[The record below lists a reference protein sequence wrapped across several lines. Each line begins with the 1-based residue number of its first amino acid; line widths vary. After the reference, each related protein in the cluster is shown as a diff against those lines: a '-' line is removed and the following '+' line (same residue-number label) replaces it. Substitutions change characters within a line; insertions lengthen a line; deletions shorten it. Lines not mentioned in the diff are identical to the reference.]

1 MSNLSRFAKGAALA
15 VVAAIFLAGSLAPRV
30 FAQKVTSNVNITV
43 KDESGAVV
51 PGATLTLTSAATKT
65 ERTGV
70 ANDEGYFSFNEM
82 SAGEYTLNVEK
93 AGFKKTVVEG
103 IKVDVGGVPAEVN
116 IALVTGG
123 VEETVMVTAS
133 EAQAVINN
141 ENASLSTTVNLR
153 QVQDLPINGR
163 NPLALAGLQAG
174 VTTATNSNRTSSIN
188 GLRGTF
194 SNLTWDG
201 ININDN
207 FVRTDSLFGAASP
220 SVAGVAEFT
229 ITTQNGGADEGLGV
243 AQVRLSTPRG
253 TTDFHGQLFEF
264 HRNYKFDA
272 NRFFNNSTIDPRTG
286 KALAKPKLI
295 LNQFGGNV
303 GGPFRLPRVGEGT
316 PATYGKDKLFF
327 YAYYEGTREASD
339 ASLNRT
345 VLLDQARTGTFTY
358 RRADNNQLQTVNLL
372 ALSGRS
378 VDPRIL
384 RLISLQPTSNNTEL
398 GDTRNTG
405 GFRFN
410 SPSGNTQDLWGFRFD
425 YDLSSKH
432 RFEAIFSRAKFA
444 SPNDTFNDIGEVFP
458 GLPGG
463 GQASRRPR
471 GSFAWIWSPTQNLSN
486 EFRSGFFRTTP
497 AFLNNE
503 TFEEGYRLT
512 FPISTNPIQN
522 FLQQGRVPTNY
533 DFIDNASLVRGEHV
547 IRFGGVGR
555 IVKVDVFNDAGTLPT
570 YTLGFNSTGNRNPL
584 VQNTTQFPGGVSNN
598 DFTTASNL
606 LALLTGAVTSAA
618 QTFNVRDRESG
629 FVPGFGERRG
639 IDYNTL
645 SFYGSDTWRMRPNL
659 TVNLGLRW
667 EYISPPTE
675 RNGLALLPRD
685 TSLNALNDPNAVLD
699 FAGSGTGRAFHNK
712 DLNNFAPNVS
722 LAWDPFNDGKTSLRL
737 GYAISYVL
745 DNNVTTVQNAAI
757 SSNAGLSSAASLTGL
772 GGTVSGTGI
781 VPVPV
786 PTFRVPRT
794 IADNLAIS
802 QTPTLYTIDPDLKT
816 PYVQQWN
823 IGIQREIFRDT
834 AVEIRYVGNRGIKL
848 TRAIDTNQTR
858 IFENG
863 FLQDFLRA
871 QQNLAILDAENARR
885 RAANPNAALLPRSAA
900 FNSTL
905 AAQGSQRLPVFER
918 IGNGGDLASTNFL
931 SLISTNQVGEL
942 ASQYVQLR
950 RTYLTIGTN
959 GAQVGPG
966 FFLPA
971 NPNAFVTDY
980 VGNGSYSNYNG
991 LQMEVRKRLS
1001 NGFYYQANYTYSKSF
1016 TDFEGSQANFQ
1027 GFIDLNTGG
1036 VIEKRRSAND
1046 VRHVFK
1052 ANGVYELPF
1061 GPGKRFLN
1069 FGGFGGKLLEG
1080 FQLSGLY
1087 RQQSGRPI
1095 NIVTGL
1101 GTTAEP
1107 CRGTLN
1113 RSGRSCA
1120 MTVNTNLT
1128 IQDLDRRTGLFFN
1141 PVTGRPQL
1149 FDPSL
1154 VGSDGRANPEFFQ
1167 NPGAGQLGALQQ
1179 TPVSGPGFWV
1189 ADMALIKRTK
1199 TSENTNVELR
1209 LEAFNV
1215 FNHTN
1220 FSVSET
1226 QSINSTNF
1234 GRITSTFDPR
1244 ILQFAFKFNF

>member
-1 MSNLSRFAKGAALA
+1 MSKLSRFAKGAVLA
-15 VVAAIFLAGSLAPRV
+15 VMAGIFLAGSLAPRA
-30 FAQKVTSNVNITV
+30 FAQKVTSNVNVTV

-51 PGATLTLTSAATKT
+51 PGASMTLTAAATKT
-65 ERTGV
+65 DRTGV

-82 SAGEYTLNVEK
+82 SAGEYTLSVEK

-141 ENASLSTTVNLR
+141 ENASLSTTVQLR

-174 VTTATNSNRTSSIN
+174 VTTATNNNRTASIN

-207 FVRTDSLFGAASP
+207 FVRTDSLFGAAGQ

-243 AQVRLSTPRG
+243 SQVRLSTPRG

-264 HRNYKFDA
+264 HRNHKFDA
-272 NRFFNNSTIDPRTG
+272 NRFFNNSTIDARTG
-286 KALAKPKLI
+286 QAIAKPKLI
-295 LNQFGGNV
+295 QNQYGGNV
-303 GGPFRLPRVGEGT
+303 GGPFRLPRFGEGGDR
-316 PATYGKDKLFF
+316 TYGKDKLFF

-345 VLLDQARTGTFTY
+345 VLTDTARTGTFTY
-358 RRADNNQLQTVNLL
+358 LDLTPASQGGPVRRTVNLL
-372 ALSGRS
+372 QLTGRP
-378 VDPRIL
+378 VDPRIA
-384 RLISLQPTSNNTEL
+384 RLIALQPNPNNTEV

-410 SPSGNTQDLWGFRFD
+410 SPSGSTSNLWGFRTDF
-425 YDLSSKH
+425 DLSSKH
-432 RFEAIFSRAKFA
+432 RFEAIFSRFKLDF
-444 SPNDTFNDIGEVFP
+444 PNDTFNDIGEVFP
-458 GLPGG
+458 GLRGG

-471 GSFAWIWSPTQNLSN
+471 GSFAWIWAPTSNLSN
-486 EFRSGFFRTTP
+486 EFRTGFFRTTP
-497 AFLNNE
+497 TFLNTE
-503 TFEEGYRLT
+503 TFDEGNRLT
-512 FPISTNPIQN
+512 FPISTNPVQN

-584 VQNTTQFPGGVSNN
+584 VQSAAQFPGGIATN
-598 DFTTASNL
+598 DFNIASNL

-629 FVPGFGERRG
+629 FVSGFGERRG

-645 SFYGSDTWRMRPNL
+645 SFYGGDTWRMRPNL
-659 TVNLGLRW
+659 TVNFGLRW
-667 EYISPPTE
+667 EYVSPPTE
-675 RNGLALLPRD
+675 RNGLALLPRNM
-685 TSLNALNDPNAVLD
+685 SLDALNDPNAVLD
-699 FAGSGTGRAFHNK
+699 FAGKGTGRPFHK
-712 DLNNFAPNVS
+712 RDLNNFAPNAS
-722 LAWDPFNDGKTSLRL
+722 FAWDPFNDGKTSVRA

-757 SSNAGLSSAASLTGL
+757 SSNAGLSSAVSLTGL
-772 GGTVSGTGI
+772 GGTISGGGA
-781 VPVPV
+781 VPVTV
-786 PTFRVPRT
+786 PNFRVPRT

-802 QTPTLYTIDPDLKT
+802 QTPTLFTIDPNLKT

-834 AVEIRYVGNRGIKL
+834 AFEIRYVGNRGIKL
-848 TRAIDTNQTR
+848 TRAVDTNQTI
-858 IFENG
+858 IFQNG

-871 QQNLAILDAENARR
+871 QQNLAILDAENAAR
-885 RAANPNAALLPRSAA
+885 RAANPNATLLPRTAA
-900 FNSTL
+900 FNANL
-905 AAQGSQRLPVFER
+905 AGSQALPVFDLL
-918 IGNGGDLASTNFL
+918 GNRGDLASANFL
-931 SLISTNQVGEL
+931 TFISTNQVGEL
-942 ASQYVQLR
+942 ASQYVQQR
-950 RTYLTIGTN
+950 RTYLTPGVN
-959 GAQVGPG
+959 NAQVGPG
-966 FFLPA
+966 FFLPS

-980 VGNGSYSNYNG
+980 VGNGAYSDYNG

-1001 NGFYYQANYTYSKSF
+1001 DGFFYQVNYTYSKAF
-1016 TDFEGSQANFQ
+1016 TDFEGSQTNFQ
-1027 GFIDLNTGG
+1027 GLIDLNTGG
-1036 VIEKRRSAND
+1036 AVEKRRSAND
-1046 VRHVFK
+1046 VTHVFK

-1069 FGGFGGKLLEG
+1069 FDGFAGKLFGG

-1095 NIVTGL
+1095 NIL
-1101 GTTAEP
+1101 SQ
-1107 CRGTLN
+1107 RGTLN
-1113 RSGRSCA
+1113 RAGRSTIN
-1120 MTVNTNLT
+1120 TVNTNLT
-1128 IQDLDRRTGLFFN
+1128 IQELQSRTGLFFN
-1141 PVTGRPQL
+1141 PTTGRPQL
-1149 FDPSL
+1149 FDPAL
-1154 VGSDGRANPEFFQ
+1154 IDANGRANPEFFQ

-1189 ADMALIKRTK
+1189 ADMALIKRTRI
-1199 TSENTNVELR
+1199 SENTNVELR
-1209 LEAFNV
+1209 IEAFNV

-1220 FSVSET
+1220 FSVAET
-1226 QSINSTNF
+1226 QDINSTSF

>member
-1 MSNLSRFAKGAALA
+1 VVLAIVAGA
-15 VVAAIFLAGSLAPRV
+15 FLAGSLAPHT
-30 FAQKVTSNVNITV
+30 FAQKVTSNVNVLV

-51 PGATLTLTSAATKT
+51 PGANLTLTSSATKT

-93 AGFKKTVVEG
+93 TGFKKTVVEG

-174 VTTATNSNRTSSIN
+174 VNTSTNNNRTASIN

-207 FVRTDSLFGAASP
+207 FVRTDSLFGAAGQ

-229 ITTQNGGADEGLGV
+229 ITTQNGGSDEGLGV

-253 TTDFHGQLFEF
+253 TTDFHGSLFEF
-264 HRNYKFDA
+264 HRNHKFDA
-272 NRFFNNSTIDPRTG
+272 NTFFNNATIDPRTG
-286 KALAKPKLI
+286 LGLPKPKLI
-295 LNQFGGNV
+295 QNQYGGNV
-303 GGPFRLPRVGEGT
+303 GGPFRLPRFGEGGDR
-316 PATYGKDKLFF
+316 TYGKDKLFF

-339 ASLNRT
+339 STRNRT
-345 VLLDQARTGTFTY
+345 VLFDGARTGTFTY
-358 RRADNNQLQTVNLL
+358 RRVDNNQLQTVNLL
-372 ALSGRS
+372 SLTGRA
-378 VDPRIL
+378 VDPRIA
-384 RLISLQPTSNNTEL
+384 RLIALQPATNNTDV

-410 SPSGNTQDLWGFRFD
+410 SPSGSVSNLWGFRTD
-425 YDLSSKH
+425 YDLSDKH
-432 RFEAIFSRAKFA
+432 RFEAIFSRFKFDF
-444 SPNDTFNDIGEVFP
+444 PNDTFNDIGEVFP

-463 GQASRRPR
+463 GQGSRRPR
-471 GSFAWIWSPTQNLSN
+471 GSFAWIWSPTSNLSN
-486 EFRSGFFRTTP
+486 EFRTGFFRTTP
-497 AFLNNE
+497 SFLNTE
-503 TFEEGYRLT
+503 TFPEGNRLT
-512 FPISTNPIQN
+512 FPISTNPTQN

-570 YTLGFNSTGNRNPL
+570 YTLGFNTALNRNPL
-584 VQNTTQFPGGVSNN
+584 VQNTQFPGGVSAN

-606 LALLTGAVTSAA
+606 LALLSGAVTSAA
-618 QTFNVRDRESG
+618 QTFNVRDRDSG
-629 FVPGFGERRG
+629 FVSGFGERRG

-645 SFYGSDTWRMRPNL
+645 SFYGGDTWRMRPNL
-659 TVNLGLRW
+659 TVNYGLRW

-675 RNGLALLPRD
+675 RNGLALLPVN
-685 TSLNALNDPNAVLD
+685 TSLDALRDPNAQLG
-699 FAGSGTGRAFHNK
+699 FAGEGTGRAFHNK

-722 LAWDPFNDGKTSLRL
+722 FAWDPFNDGKTSVRA

-757 SSNAGLSSAASLTGL
+757 SSNAGLSSAVSLTGL
-772 GGTVSGTGI
+772 GGTISGTGA
-781 VPVPV
+781 VPVPA
-786 PTFRVPRT
+786 PAFSVPRT

-802 QTPTLYTIDPDLKT
+802 QTPTLYTIDPNLKT

-834 AVEIRYVGNRGIKL
+834 AFEIRYVGNRGIKL
-848 TRAIDTNQTR
+848 TRAVDTNQTI
-858 IFENG
+858 IFQNG

-871 QQNLAILDAENARR
+871 QSNLNLA
-885 RAANPNAALLPRSAA
+885 RAARAAGNTAIPVSGAFNAAVA
-900 FNSTL
+900 
-905 AAQGSQRLPVFER
+905 GSQTLTVFPRL
-918 IGNGGDLASTNFL
+918 GSGGLLNDATIINLL
-931 SLISTNQVGEL
+931 DTNQVGEL
-942 ASQYVQLR
+942 ASTYVQLR
-950 RTYLTIGTN
+950 RTFLTPGVGGGTLT
-959 GAQVGPG
+959 PG
-966 FFLPA
+966 FFLPS

-980 VGNGSYSNYNG
+980 VGNGSYSDYNG
-991 LQMEVRKRLS
+991 LQAEVRKRLS
-1001 NGFYYQANYTYSKSF
+1001 NGFFYQVNYTFSKAF

-1027 GFIDLNTGG
+1027 GLLDLGTGN
-1036 VIEKRRSAND
+1036 VVEKRRSSND
-1046 VRHVFK
+1046 VTHVFK

-1069 FGGFGGKLLEG
+1069 FDGIAGKFFGGF
-1080 FQLSGLY
+1080 QISGLF
-1087 RQQSGRPI
+1087 RKQSGRPI
-1095 NIVTGL
+1095 NIL
-1101 GTTAEP
+1101 SA
-1107 CRGTLN
+1107 RGTLN
-1113 RSGRSCA
+1113 RAGRS
-1120 MTVNTNLT
+1120 TVNTVNTTLT
-1128 IQDLDRRTGLFFN
+1128 IQDLQGQTGLYFN

-1149 FDPSL
+1149 FNPSL
-1154 VGSDGRANPEFFQ
+1154 IGSDGRANPAFFQ
-1167 NPGAGQLGALQQ
+1167 NPGAGQLGSLQQ

-1199 TSENTNVELR
+1199 ITEGTNIELR

-1220 FSVSET
+1220 FSVAET
-1226 QSINSTNF
+1226 QNINSSDF
-1234 GRITSTFDPR
+1234 GRITAAFDPR

>member
-1 MSNLSRFAKGAALA
+1 MSKLSRFARGMMLA
-15 VVAAIFLAGSLAPRV
+15 VMAGFFLAGSLVPNAL
-30 FAQKVTSNVNITV
+30 AQKVTSNVNVTV

-51 PGATLTLTSAATKT
+51 PGVNLTLTASATKT
-65 ERTGV
+65 ERSGV
-70 ANDEGYFSFNEM
+70 GNDEGYFSFNEM
-82 SAGEYTLNVEK
+82 SAGEYTLSVEK
-93 AGFKKTVVEG
+93 TGFKKTVVEG

-116 IALVTGG
+116 VSLVTGG

-141 ENASLSTTVNLR
+141 ENASISTTVQLR

-174 VTTATNSNRTSSIN
+174 VNTATNNTRTASIN

-207 FVRTDSLFGAASP
+207 FVRTDSLFGAAGQ

-229 ITTQNGGADEGLGV
+229 ITTQNGGSDEGLGV

-253 TTDFHGQLFEF
+253 TTDFHGSLFEF
-264 HRNYKFDA
+264 HRNHKFDA
-272 NRFFNNSTIDPRTG
+272 NRFFNNATIDPRTG
-286 KALAKPKLI
+286 RGLPKPKLI
-295 LNQFGGNV
+295 QNQFGGNI
-303 GGPFRLPRVGEGT
+303 GGPFRLPRFGEGGDR
-316 PATYGKDKLFF
+316 TYGKDKLFF

-339 ASLNRT
+339 ASINRT
-345 VLLDQARTGTFTY
+345 VLIDQARNGVFTY
-358 RRADNNQLQTVNLL
+358 RRADNGALQTINLL
-372 ALSGRS
+372 NLTGRT
-378 VDPRIL
+378 VDPRIS
-384 RLISLQPTSNNTEL
+384 RLIALQPTANNVDV
-398 GDTRNTG
+398 GDTRNTS

-410 SPSGNTQDLWGFRFD
+410 SPSGSTSDLWGFRTDF
-425 YDLSSKH
+425 DLSSKH
-432 RFEAIFSRAKFA
+432 RFEAIFSRFKFSA
-444 SPNDTFNDIGEVFP
+444 PNDTFNDIGEVFP

-471 GSFAWIWSPTQNLSN
+471 GSFAWIWAPTSNLSN
-486 EFRSGFFRTTP
+486 EFRTGFFRTTP
-497 AFLNNE
+497 TFLNTE
-503 TFEEGYRLT
+503 TFEAGNRLT
-512 FPISTNPIQN
+512 FPISTNPTQN

-555 IVKVDVFNDAGTLPT
+555 IVKVDVFNDAGILPT
-570 YTLGFNSTGNRNPL
+570 YTLGFNTVNNRNPL
-584 VQNTTQFPGGVSNN
+584 STGQFAGGISAN

-606 LALLTGAVTSAA
+606 LALLTGAVSSAA

-629 FVPGFGERRG
+629 FVSGFGERRG

-645 SFYGSDTWRMRPNL
+645 SFYGGDTWRMRPNL

-685 TSLNALNDPNAVLD
+685 TSLNALNDPNVVLD
-699 FAGSGTGRAFHNK
+699 FAGTGTGRPFHNK
-712 DLNNFAPNVS
+712 DLNNFAPNIS
-722 LAWDPFNDGKTSLRL
+722 MAWDPFNDGKTSLRA

-757 SSNAGLSSAASLTGL
+757 SSNAGLSSSVSLTGL
-772 GGTVSGTGI
+772 GGTISGGGA
-781 VPVPV
+781 VPVPA
-786 PTFRVPRT
+786 PAFRVPRT
-794 IADNLAIS
+794 LADNLLIS
-802 QTPTLYTIDPDLKT
+802 QTPTLYTIDPNLKT

-823 IGIQREIFRDT
+823 IGIQREIMRDT

-848 TRAIDTNQTR
+848 TRAIDTNQTI
-858 IFENG
+858 IFQNG

-871 QQNLAILDAENARR
+871 QSNLNLA
-885 RAANPNAALLPRSAA
+885 RAARATNPAIPISGAFNAAVP
-900 FNSTL
+900 
-905 AAQGSQRLPVFER
+905 GSQQLTIFPR
-918 IGNGGDLASTNFL
+918 IGFGGVLNDPTVVNLL
-931 SLISTNQVGEL
+931 DTNQVGEL
-942 ASQYVQLR
+942 ASVYVQNR
-950 RTYLTIGTN
+950 RNFLTPGVGGGTL
-959 GAQVGPG
+959 APG
-966 FFLPA
+966 FFLPS

-980 VGNGSYSNYNG
+980 VGNGAYSDYNG
-991 LQMEVRKRLS
+991 LQFEVRKRLS
-1001 NGFYYQANYTYSKSF
+1001 DGFFYQVNYTFSKAF

-1027 GFIDLNTGG
+1027 GLLDLNTGG
-1036 VIEKRRSAND
+1036 AVEKRRSAND
-1046 VRHVFK
+1046 VTHVFK

-1069 FGGFGGKLLEG
+1069 FDGFAGKLLGG
-1080 FQLSGLY
+1080 FQLSGIY

-1095 NIVTGL
+1095 NIVS
-1101 GTTAEP
+1101 A
-1107 CRGTLN
+1107 RGTLN
-1113 RSGRSCA
+1113 RAGRSA
-1120 MTVNTNLT
+1120 VNTVNTTLT
-1128 IQDLDRRTGLFFN
+1128 VQELQSQTGLFFN

-1149 FDPSL
+1149 FDPAL
-1154 VGSDGRANPEFFQ
+1154 IGADGRANTSLFQ
-1167 NPGAGQLGALQQ
+1167 NPGAGQLGRLQQ

-1189 ADMALIKRTK
+1189 ADMALIKRTQI
-1199 TSENTNVELR
+1199 TEGTNVELR
-1209 LEAFNV
+1209 IEAFNV

-1220 FSVSET
+1220 FSVAET
-1226 QSINSTNF
+1226 QDINSSSF

>member
-1 MSNLSRFAKGAALA
+1 MSKLSHFAVRTVLAA
-15 VVAAIFLAGSLAPRV
+15 VAAVLMAAPLAPGA
-30 FAQKVTSNVNITV
+30 FAQKVTSNVNVTV

-51 PGATLTLTSAATKT
+51 PGVNLTLTSAATKT

-70 ANDEGYFSFNEM
+70 ANEEGFFSFNEM
-82 SAGEYTLNVEK
+82 SAGEYTLSVEK
-93 AGFKKTVVEG
+93 TGFKKTVVEG
-103 IKVDVGGVPAEVN
+103 VKVDVGGVPAEVN

-141 ENASLSTTVNLR
+141 ENASLSTTVQLR

-174 VTTATNSNRTSSIN
+174 VNTATNNYRTASIN

-201 ININDN
+201 ININDH
-207 FVRTDSLFGAASP
+207 FVRTDALFGAAGQ

-229 ITTQNGGADEGLGV
+229 ITTQNGGSDEGLGV

-253 TTDFHGQLFEF
+253 TTDFHGSLFEF
-264 HRNYKFDA
+264 HRNHKFDA
-272 NRFFNNSTIDPRTG
+272 NTFFNNSTIDPRTG
-286 KALAKPKLI
+286 KGIPKPKLI
-295 LNQFGGNV
+295 QNQYGGNV
-303 GGPFRLPRVGEGT
+303 GGPFRLPRFGEGGDRT
-316 PATYGKDKLFF
+316 FGKDKLFF

-339 ASLNRT
+339 SSRNRT
-345 VLLDQARTGTFTY
+345 VLVDAARNGTFTY
-358 RRADNNQLQTVNLL
+358 RRADNNQVQTINLL
-372 ALSGRS
+372 NLTGRG
-378 VDPRIL
+378 VDPRIA
-384 RLISLQPTSNNTEL
+384 RLIALQPSSNNVDV
-398 GDTRNTG
+398 GDSRNTA

-410 SPSGNTQDLWGFRFD
+410 SPSGQTSNLWGFRTD

-432 RFEAIFSRAKFA
+432 RFEAIFSRFKLDF
-444 SPNDTFNDIGEVFP
+444 PNDTFNDIGEVFP

-471 GSFAWIWSPTQNLSN
+471 GSFAWIWAPTQNLSN
-486 EFRSGFFRTTP
+486 EFRTGFFRTTP
-497 AFLNNE
+497 TFLNTE
-503 TFEEGYRLT
+503 TFAEGNRLT
-512 FPISTNPIQN
+512 FPLSTNPVQN

-547 IRFGGVGR
+547 IRFGGVAR
-555 IVKVDVFNDAGTLPT
+555 IVKVDVFNDAGILPT
-570 YTLGFNSTGNRNPL
+570 YTLGFNTVGNRNPL
-584 VQNTTQFPGGVSNN
+584 STTQFPGGVSAN
-598 DFTTASNL
+598 DFNTASNL

-618 QTFNVRDRESG
+618 QTFNVRDRDSG
-629 FVPGFGERRG
+629 FVSGFGERRG

-645 SFYGSDTWRMRPNL
+645 SFYGGDTWRMRPNM
-659 TVNLGLRW
+659 TVNFGLRW
-667 EYISPPTE
+667 EYVSPPTE
-675 RNGLALLPRD
+675 RNGLALLPVN
-685 TSLNALNDPNAVLD
+685 TSIDALRDPNAVLD
-699 FAGSGTGRAFHNK
+699 FAGKGTGRDFHNR

-722 LAWDPFNDGKTSLRL
+722 VAWDPFNDGKTSVRA

-757 SSNAGLSSAASLTGL
+757 SSNAGLSSGVSLTGL
-772 GGTVSGTGI
+772 GGTISGTGAVAI
-781 VPVPV
+781 PAPA
-786 PTFRVPRT
+786 FRVPRT
-794 IADNLAIS
+794 IVDNLAIS
-802 QTPTLYTIDPDLKT
+802 QAPTFYTIDPDLKT

-834 AVEIRYVGNRGIKL
+834 AFEIRYVGNRGIKL
-848 TRAIDTNQTR
+848 TRAIDTNQTIIR
-858 IFENG
+858 ENG

-871 QQNLAILDAENARR
+871 QQNLALARQA
-885 RAANPNAALLPRSAA
+885 RATNPAIPLSAA
-900 FNSTL
+900 FN
-905 AAQGSQRLPVFER
+905 AAVPGSQRLSVFPLL
-918 IGNGGDLASTNFL
+918 GNGGALSDATFINF
-931 SLISTNQVGEL
+931 IDTNQVGEL
-942 ASQYVQLR
+942 ASQYVQQR
-950 RTYLTIGTN
+950 RTYLTPGTN
-959 GAQVGPG
+959 GSQLSPG

-980 VGNGSYSNYNG
+980 VGNGSYSDYNG
-991 LQMEVRKRLS
+991 LQVEVRKRLS
-1001 NGFYYQANYTYSKSF
+1001 SGYFYQVNYTYSKAF
-1016 TDFEGSQANFQ
+1016 TDFEGTQANFQ
-1027 GFIDLNTGG
+1027 GFLDLATGG
-1036 VIEKRRSAND
+1036 VVEKRRSSND
-1046 VRHVFK
+1046 VTHVFK

-1069 FGGFGGKLLEG
+1069 FDGFLGKLFGG

-1095 NIVTGL
+1095 NILTGL
-1101 GTTAEP
+1101 GTTADP
-1107 CRGTLN
+1107 YRGTLN
-1113 RSGRSCA
+1113 RSARS
-1120 MTVNTNLT
+1120 TVNTVNTTLS
-1128 IQDLDRRTGLFFN
+1128 ISELQARTGLFFN

-1154 VGSDGRANPEFFQ
+1154 VGADGRANPAFFQ
-1167 NPGAGQLGALQQ
+1167 NPGAGQIGTLQQ
-1179 TPVSGPGFWV
+1179 TPVSGPGFWN

-1199 TSENTNVELR
+1199 ITEGTNIELR

-1220 FSVSET
+1220 FSVAES
-1226 QSINSTNF
+1226 QSINSSSF
-1234 GRITSTFDPR
+1234 GRISSTFDPR

>member
-1 MSNLSRFAKGAALA
+1 MMLA
-15 VVAAIFLAGSLAPRV
+15 VVAGMFLAGSLAPSA
-30 FAQKVTSNVNITV
+30 FAQKVTSNVNVTV

-51 PGATLTLTSAATKT
+51 PGASLTLTSAATKT

-70 ANDEGYFSFNEM
+70 ANDEGFFSFNEM
-82 SAGEYTLNVEK
+82 SAGEYTLSVEK
-93 AGFKKTVVEG
+93 TGFKKTVVEAV
-103 IKVDVGGVPAEVN
+103 KVDVAGAAAEVN
-116 IALVTGG
+116 ISLVTGG

-141 ENASLSTTVNLR
+141 ENAALSTTVQLR

-174 VTTATNSNRTSSIN
+174 VTTATNNNRTASIN

-207 FVRTDSLFGAASP
+207 FVRTDSLFGAAGQ

-229 ITTQNGGADEGLGV
+229 ITTQNGGSDEGLGV

-264 HRNYKFDA
+264 HRNHKFDA
-272 NRFFNNSTIDPRTG
+272 NRFFNNSTIDARTG
-286 KALAKPKLI
+286 LSIPKPKLI
-295 LNQFGGNV
+295 QNQYGGNV
-303 GGPFRLPRVGEGT
+303 GGPFRLPRFGEGGDR
-316 PATYGKDKLFF
+316 TYGKDKLFF

-339 ASLNRT
+339 TSFNRT
-345 VLLDQARTGTFTY
+345 VLTDAARTGTFTY
-358 RRADNNQLQTVNLL
+358 LDLTPASQGGPVRRTINLL
-372 ALSGRS
+372 QLTGRP
-378 VDPRIL
+378 VDPRTA
-384 RLISLQPTSNNTEL
+384 RLIGLQPGLNNTEV

-410 SPSGNTQDLWGFRFD
+410 SPSGQTSNLWGFRTDF
-425 YDLSSKH
+425 DLSSKH
-432 RFEAIFSRAKFA
+432 RFEAIFSRFKLDF
-444 SPNDTFNDIGEVFP
+444 PNDTFNDIGEVFP

-471 GSFAWIWSPTQNLSN
+471 GSFAWIWSPTSNLSN
-486 EFRSGFFRTTP
+486 EFRTGFFRTTP
-497 AFLNNE
+497 TFLNTE
-503 TFEEGYRLT
+503 PFQEGNRLT
-512 FPISTNPIQN
+512 FPASVGNNPVQN

-547 IRFGGVGR
+547 IRFGGVAR
-555 IVKVDVFNDAGTLPT
+555 KVFVDVFNDAGTLPT
-570 YTLGFNSTGNRNPL
+570 YTLGFNTVLNRNPL
-584 VQNTTQFPGGVSNN
+584 STQQFAGGISNN
-598 DFTTASNL
+598 DFNIASNL
-606 LALLTGAVTSAA
+606 LALLTGAVSSAA

-629 FVPGFGERRG
+629 FVSGFGERRG

-645 SFYGSDTWRMRPNL
+645 SFYGGDTWRMRPNL
-659 TVNLGLRW
+659 TVNFGLRW
-667 EYISPPTE
+667 EYVSPPTE
-675 RNGLALLPRD
+675 RNGLALLPVNE
-685 TSLNALNDPNAVLD
+685 SLDALNDPNAQLG
-699 FAGSGTGRAFHNK
+699 FAGTGTGREFHKK

-722 LAWDPFNDGKTSLRL
+722 FAWDPFNDGKTSVRA

-757 SSNAGLSSAASLTGL
+757 SSNAGLSSAVSLTGL
-772 GGTVSGTGI
+772 GGTISGAGA
-781 VPVPV
+781 VPIPA
-786 PTFRVPRT
+786 PAFRVPRT
-794 IADNLAIS
+794 IVDNLAIS
-802 QTPTLYTIDPDLKT
+802 QTPTFYTIDPNLKT
-816 PYVQQWN
+816 PYVQQYN
-823 IGIQREIFRDT
+823 IGIQREILRDT
-834 AVEIRYVGNRGIKL
+834 AFEIRYVGNRGIKL
-848 TRAIDTNQTR
+848 TRAIDTNQTI
-858 IFENG
+858 IFQNG

-871 QQNLAILDAENARR
+871 QSNLNILDAENARR
-885 RAANPNAALLPRSAA
+885 RAANPNAALLARSAN

-905 AAQGSQRLPVFER
+905 AGSQMLQIFPRL
-918 IGNGGDLASTNFL
+918 GNGGNLTDATFLNF
-931 SLISTNQVGEL
+931 ISTNQVGEL

-959 GAQVGPG
+959 GAQIGPG

-980 VGNGSYSNYNG
+980 VGNGAYSDYNG
-991 LQMEVRKRLS
+991 LQAEVRKRLS
-1001 NGFYYQANYTYSKSF
+1001 NGFFYQVNYTFSKAF

-1027 GFIDLNTGG
+1027 GLLDLNTGG
-1036 VIEKRRSAND
+1036 APEKRRSSND
-1046 VRHVFK
+1046 VTHVFK

-1069 FGGFGGKLLEG
+1069 FDGIGGKFLGG
-1080 FQLSGLY
+1080 FQLSGLF
-1087 RQQSGRPI
+1087 RKQTGRPI
-1095 NIVTGL
+1095 NIVSL
-1101 GTTAEP
+1101 
-1107 CRGTLN
+1107 RGTLN
-1113 RSGRSCA
+1113 RAGRSTVN
-1120 MTVNTNLT
+1120 TVNTNLT
-1128 IQDLDRRTGLFFN
+1128 VQELQSRTGLFFN

-1149 FDPSL
+1149 FDPAL
-1154 VGSDGRANPEFFQ
+1154 IGSDGRANSEFLQ

-1189 ADMALIKRTK
+1189 ADMALIKRTRI
-1199 TSENTNVELR
+1199 TESTNIELR

-1220 FSVSET
+1220 FSVAE
-1226 QSINSTNF
+1226 QQDINSTSF

>member
-1 MSNLSRFAKGAALA
+1 MSKLSRFAKGTVLA
-15 VVAAIFLAGSLAPRV
+15 VVAAFLMAASLAPNA
-30 FAQKVTSNVNITV
+30 FAQKVTSNVNVTV

-51 PGATLTLTSAATKT
+51 PGVSLTLTSAATKT

-82 SAGEYTLNVEK
+82 SAGEYTLTVEK

-141 ENASLSTTVNLR
+141 ENASLSTTVQLR

-163 NPLALAGLQAG
+163 NPLNLAGLQAG
-174 VTTATNSNRTSSIN
+174 VNTATNSNRTASIN

-207 FVRTDSLFGAASP
+207 FVRTDSLFGAAGQ

-229 ITTQNGGADEGLGV
+229 ITTQNGGSDEGLGV

-253 TTDFHGQLFEF
+253 TTDFHGSLFEF
-264 HRNYKFDA
+264 HRNSKFDA
-272 NRFFNNSTIDPRTG
+272 NTFFNNSTIDARTG
-286 KALAKPKLI
+286 KAIAKPKLI
-295 LNQFGGNV
+295 QNQFGGNV
-303 GGPFRLPRVGEGT
+303 GGPFRLPRFGEGG
-316 PATYGKDKLFF
+316 PRTYGKDKLFF
-327 YAYYEGTREASD
+327 YAYFEETRQASD
-339 ASLNRT
+339 DSRNRT
-345 VLLDQARTGTFTY
+345 VLLDQARNGTFTY

-372 ALSGRS
+372 SLSGRS
-378 VDPRIL
+378 VDPRIA
-384 RLISLQPTSNNTEL
+384 RLIALQPSSNNTEV
-398 GDTRNTG
+398 GDSRNTA

-410 SPSGNTQDLWGFRFD
+410 SPSGQTSNLWGFRTD

-432 RFEAIFSRAKFA
+432 RFEAIFSRFKLDF
-444 SPNDTFNDIGEVFP
+444 PNDTFNDIGEVFP

-486 EFRSGFFRTTP
+486 EFRTGFFRTTP
-497 AFLNNE
+497 TFLNTE
-503 TFEEGYRLT
+503 TFAEGNRLT

-547 IRFGGVGR
+547 IRFGSVAR

-570 YTLGFNSTGNRNPL
+570 YTLGFNTVNNRNPL
-584 VQNTTQFPGGVSNN
+584 ATSQFPGGVSAN
-598 DFTTASNL
+598 DFNTAANL

-618 QTFNVRDRESG
+618 QTFNVRDRDSG

-645 SFYGSDTWRMRPNL
+645 SFYGADTWRMRPNM
-659 TVNLGLRW
+659 TINLGLRW
-667 EYISPPTE
+667 EYVSPPTE
-675 RNGLALLPRD
+675 RNGLALLPVN
-685 TSLNALNDPNAVLD
+685 TSIDALRDPNAVLD
-699 FAGSGTGRAFHNK
+699 FAGEGTGRAFHNK

-722 LAWDPFNDGKTSLRL
+722 IAWDPFNDGKTSVRA

-757 SSNAGLSSAASLTGL
+757 SSNAGLSSAVSLTGL
-772 GGTVSGTGI
+772 GGTISGGGA
-781 VPVPV
+781 VPIPA
-786 PTFRVPRT
+786 PAFRVPRT

-802 QTPTLYTIDPDLKT
+802 QTPTLFTIDPNLKT

-834 AVEIRYVGNRGIKL
+834 AFEIRYVGNRGIKL
-848 TRAIDTNQTR
+848 TRAIDTNQTIIR
-858 IFENG
+858 ENG

-871 QQNLAILDAENARR
+871 QQNLALARQAR
-885 RAANPNAALLPRSAA
+885 LTNSSIPLSAA
-900 FNSTL
+900 FN
-905 AAQGSQRLPVFER
+905 AAIPGSQQLSIFPRL
-918 IGNGGDLASTNFL
+918 GNGGALNDATFIN
-931 SLISTNQVGEL
+931 LIDTNQVGEL
-942 ASQYVQLR
+942 ASQYVQQR
-950 RTYLTIGTN
+950 RTYLTPGTN
-959 GAQVGPG
+959 GSQLSPG

-980 VGNGSYSNYNG
+980 VGNGSWSDYHG
-991 LQMEVRKRLS
+991 LQAEVRKRLS
-1001 NGFYYQANYTYSKSF
+1001 SGFFYQVNYTYSKSF

-1027 GFIDLNTGG
+1027 GFIDLATGG
-1036 VIEKRRSAND
+1036 AVEKRRSAND
-1046 VRHVFK
+1046 VTHVFK

-1069 FGGFGGKLLEG
+1069 FDGFLGKIFGG

-1095 NIVTGL
+1095 NILTGL
-1101 GTTAEP
+1101 GTTADP
-1107 CRGTLN
+1107 YRGTLN
-1113 RSGRSCA
+1113 RQGRSSVN
-1120 MTVNTNLT
+1120 TVNTTLS
-1128 IQDLDRRTGLFFN
+1128 ISELQARTGLFFN

-1154 VGSDGRANPEFFQ
+1154 IGTDGRANPAFFQ
-1167 NPGAGQLGALQQ
+1167 NPGAGQIGTLQQ
-1179 TPVSGPGFWV
+1179 TPVSGPGFWN

-1199 TSENTNVELR
+1199 ISEDTNIELR

-1220 FSVSET
+1220 FSVAES
-1226 QSINSTNF
+1226 QSINSASF

>member
-1 MSNLSRFAKGAALA
+1 MSKLSRFAEGLVLA
-15 VVAAIFLAGSLAPRV
+15 VVAGIFLAGSLAPHA
-30 FAQKVTSNVNITV
+30 FAQKVTSNINVTV

-51 PGATLTLTSAATKT
+51 PGAALTLTAAATKT

-93 AGFKKTVVEG
+93 TGFKKTVVEG
-103 IKVDVGGVPAEVN
+103 VKVDVGGVPAEVT
-116 IALVTGG
+116 ISLVAGG
-123 VEETVMVTAS
+123 VDETVMVTAS

-141 ENASLSTTVNLR
+141 ENASLSTTVQLR

-174 VTTATNSNRTSSIN
+174 VNTATNNTRTASIN

-207 FVRTDSLFGAASP
+207 FIRTDSLFGAAGQ

-253 TTDFHGQLFEF
+253 TTDFHGSLFEF
-264 HRNYKFDA
+264 HRNHKFDA
-272 NRFFNNSTIDPRTG
+272 NTFFNNATIDPRTG
-286 KALAKPKLI
+286 TGLPKPKLI
-295 LNQFGGNV
+295 QNQYGGNV
-303 GGPFRLPRVGEGT
+303 GGPFRLPRFGEGGDR
-316 PATYGKDKLFF
+316 TYGKDKLFF

-339 ASLNRT
+339 SSRNRT
-345 VLLDQARTGTFTY
+345 VLQDQARTGTFTY
-358 RRADNNQLQTVNLL
+358 RRADNNQLQTINLL
-372 ALSGRS
+372 SLTGRA
-378 VDPRIL
+378 VDPRIA
-384 RLISLQPTSNNTEL
+384 RLIALQPGSNNTDV

-410 SPSGNTQDLWGFRFD
+410 SPSGQASNLWGFRTDF
-425 YDLSSKH
+425 DLSSKH
-432 RFEAIFSRAKFA
+432 RFEAIFSRFKLDF
-444 SPNDTFNDIGEVFP
+444 PNDTFNDIGEVFP

-463 GQASRRPR
+463 GQSSRRPR
-471 GSFAWIWSPTQNLSN
+471 GSFAWIWAPTSNLSN
-486 EFRSGFFRTTP
+486 EFRTGFFRTTP
-497 AFLNNE
+497 AFLNTE
-503 TFEEGYRLT
+503 TFEEGNRLT

-533 DFIDNASLVRGEHV
+533 DFIDNASLVKGEHV

-555 IVKVDVFNDAGTLPT
+555 KVMVDVFNDAGTLPT
-570 YTLGFNSTGNRNPL
+570 YTLGFNTVLNRNPL
-584 VQNTTQFPGGVSNN
+584 STGQFPGGVAAN

-629 FVPGFGERRG
+629 FVSGFGERRG

-667 EYISPPTE
+667 EYVSPPSE
-675 RNGLALLPRD
+675 RNGLALLPRNM
-685 TSLNALNDPNAVLD
+685 SLDALSDPNAVLD
-699 FAGSGTGRAFHNK
+699 FAGEGTGRPFHNK

-722 LAWDPFNDGKTSLRL
+722 VAWDPFNDGKTSVRA

-757 SSNAGLSSAASLTGL
+757 SSNAGLSSAVTLTGL
-772 GGTVSGTGI
+772 GGTISGTGA
-781 VPVPV
+781 VPVPA
-786 PTFRVPRT
+786 PAFRVPRT
-794 IADNLAIS
+794 IADNLAITA
-802 QTPTLYTIDPDLKT
+802 TPTLFTIDPNLKT

-834 AVEIRYVGNRGIKL
+834 AFEIRYVGNRGIKL
-848 TRAIDTNQTR
+848 TRAVDTNQTI
-858 IFENG
+858 IFQNG
-863 FLQDFLRA
+863 FFQDFLRA
-871 QQNLAILDAENARR
+871 QSNLNLA
-885 RAANPNAALLPRSAA
+885 RAARAGGANVPLSGAFNAAVPGSVTLSIFPRLGSGGVLNDATVINLL
-900 FNSTL
+900 
-905 AAQGSQRLPVFER
+905 
-918 IGNGGDLASTNFL
+918 D
-931 SLISTNQVGEL
+931 TNQVGEL
-942 ASQYVQLR
+942 ASIYVQNR
-950 RTYLTIGTN
+950 RNFLTPGVGGGTL
-959 GAQVGPG
+959 GTD
-966 FFLPA
+966 FFLPT

-980 VGNGSYSNYNG
+980 VGNGSYSDYNG
-991 LQMEVRKRLS
+991 LQVEVRKRLS
-1001 NGFYYQANYTYSKSF
+1001 DGFFYQVNYTFSKAF
-1016 TDFEGSQANFQ
+1016 TDFDGSQANFQ
-1027 GFIDLNTGG
+1027 GLLDLNTGIA
-1036 VIEKRRSAND
+1036 VEKRRNSND
-1046 VRHVFK
+1046 VTHVFK

-1069 FGGFGGKLLEG
+1069 FDGFAGKVLGG
-1080 FQLSGLY
+1080 FQLSGIY

-1095 NIVTGL
+1095 NIVSL
-1101 GTTAEP
+1101 
-1107 CRGTLN
+1107 RGTRN
-1113 RSGRSCA
+1113 RAGRSTVN
-1120 MTVNTNLT
+1120 TVNTNLSV
-1128 IQDLDRRTGLFFN
+1128 QDLQGQTGLFFN

-1149 FDPSL
+1149 FDPAL
-1154 VGSDGRANPEFFQ
+1154 IGSDGRANPAFFQ

-1189 ADMALIKRTK
+1189 ADMALIKRTRI
-1199 TSENTNVELR
+1199 TEGTNIELR

-1220 FSVSET
+1220 FSVAE
-1226 QSINSTNF
+1226 QQDINSSSF
-1234 GRITSTFDPR
+1234 GRITATFDPR

>member
-1 MSNLSRFAKGAALA
+1 MSKLSRFAKGSVLAVMAAFLLAAL
-15 VVAAIFLAGSLAPRV
+15 LAPSA
-30 FAQKVTSNVNITV
+30 FAQKVTSNVNVTV

-51 PGATLTLTSAATKT
+51 PGVSLTLTSAATKT

-82 SAGEYTLNVEK
+82 SAGEYTLTVEK
-93 AGFKKTVVEG
+93 TGFKKTVVEG

-116 IALVTGG
+116 IGLVTGG

-141 ENASLSTTVNLR
+141 ENASLSTTVQLR

-163 NPLALAGLQAG
+163 NPLNLAGLQAG
-174 VTTATNSNRTSSIN
+174 VNTATNNNRTASIN

-207 FVRTDSLFGAASP
+207 FVRTDSLFGAAGQ

-229 ITTQNGGADEGLGV
+229 ITTQNGGSDEGLGV

-253 TTDFHGQLFEF
+253 TTDFHGSLFEF
-264 HRNYKFDA
+264 HRNSKFDA
-272 NRFFNNSTIDPRTG
+272 NTFFNNSTIDARTG
-286 KALAKPKLI
+286 KAIAKPKLI
-295 LNQFGGNV
+295 QNQFGGNV
-303 GGPFRLPRVGEGT
+303 GGPFRLPRFGEGG
-316 PATYGKDKLFF
+316 PRTYGKDKLFF
-327 YAYYEGTREASD
+327 YAYFEATREASD
-339 ASLNRT
+339 ASRNRT
-345 VLLDQARTGTFTY
+345 VLVDAARNGTFTY

-372 ALSGRS
+372 SLTGRAI
-378 VDPRIL
+378 DPRIL
-384 RLISLQPTSNNTEL
+384 RLIALTPSSNNTEV
-398 GDTRNTG
+398 GDTRNTA

-410 SPSGNTQDLWGFRFD
+410 SPSGSTSNLWGFRTD

-432 RFEAIFSRAKFA
+432 RFEAIFSRFKFDF
-444 SPNDTFNDIGEVFP
+444 PNDTFNDIGEQFP

-463 GQASRRPR
+463 GQGSRRPR

-486 EFRSGFFRTTP
+486 EFRTGFFRTTP
-497 AFLNNE
+497 SFLNTE
-503 TFEEGYRLT
+503 TFPEGNRLT
-512 FPISTNPIQN
+512 FPISTNPVQN

-547 IRFGGVGR
+547 IRFGGVAR
-555 IVKVDVFNDAGTLPT
+555 RVRVDVFNDAGTLPT
-570 YTLGFNSTGNRNPL
+570 YTLGFNTVANRNPL
-584 VQNTTQFPGGVSNN
+584 STSQFPGGVSAN

-618 QTFNVRDRESG
+618 QTFNVRDRDSG
-629 FVPGFGERRG
+629 FISGFGERRG

-645 SFYGSDTWRMRPNL
+645 SFYGGDTWRMRPNM
-659 TVNLGLRW
+659 TINLGLRW
-667 EYISPPTE
+667 EYVSPPTE
-675 RNGLALLPRD
+675 RNGLALLPVN
-685 TSLNALNDPNAVLD
+685 TSLDALRDPNAVLD
-699 FAGSGTGRAFHNK
+699 FAGNGTGRAFHNK

-722 LAWDPFNDGKTSLRL
+722 IAWDPFNDGKTSVRA

-757 SSNAGLSSAASLTGL
+757 SSNAGLSSAVSLTGL
-772 GGTVSGTGI
+772 GGTISGGGA
-781 VPVPV
+781 VPVPA

-794 IADNLAIS
+794 IADNLTIS
-802 QTPTLYTIDPDLKT
+802 QTPTLFTVDPNLKT

-823 IGIQREIFRDT
+823 IGFQREIFRDT
-834 AVEIRYVGNRGIKL
+834 AFEIRYVGNRGIKL
-848 TRAIDTNQTR
+848 TRAIDTNQTIIR
-858 IFENG
+858 ENG

-871 QQNLAILDAENARR
+871 QQNLALARQAR
-885 RAANPNAALLPRSAA
+885 LTNSSIPLSAA
-900 FNSTL
+900 FN
-905 AAQGSQRLPVFER
+905 AAIPGSQQLLIFPRL
-918 IGNGGDLASTNFL
+918 GNGGALNDATFIN
-931 SLISTNQVGEL
+931 LIDTNQVGEL

-950 RTYLTIGTN
+950 RTYLTPGTN
-959 GAQVGPG
+959 GSQLSPA

-980 VGNGSYSNYNG
+980 IGNGSWSDYHG
-991 LQMEVRKRLS
+991 LQAEVRKRLS
-1001 NGFYYQANYTYSKSF
+1001 SGFFYQVNYTYSKAF
-1016 TDFEGSQANFQ
+1016 TDFDGSQANFQ
-1027 GFIDLNTGG
+1027 GFLDLATGG
-1036 VIEKRRSAND
+1036 VVEKRRTSND
-1046 VRHVFK
+1046 VTHVFK

-1069 FGGFGGKLLEG
+1069 FDGFLGKIFGG

-1095 NIVTGL
+1095 NILTGL
-1101 GTTAEP
+1101 GTTADP
-1107 CRGTLN
+1107 YRGTLN
-1113 RSGRSCA
+1113 RQGRS
-1120 MTVNTNLT
+1120 TVNTVNTTLS
-1128 IQDLDRRTGLFFN
+1128 ISELQARTGLFFN
-1141 PVTGRPQL
+1141 PTTGRPQL

-1154 VGSDGRANPEFFQ
+1154 IGTDGRGNPAFFQ
-1167 NPGAGQLGALQQ
+1167 NPGAGQIGTLQQ
-1179 TPVSGPGFWV
+1179 TPVSGPGFWN

-1199 TSENTNVELR
+1199 ITEGTNIELR

-1220 FSVSET
+1220 FSVTES
-1226 QSINSTNF
+1226 QSINSSSF
-1234 GRITSTFDPR
+1234 GRISSTFDPR